1 MEHLQTKTA
10 ATSVHQVNKPRR
22 IPSTVQKIECDK
34 KKSCFLSIKSV
45 SYNILYST
53 SFCKLFNLCTS
64 LNFRGF
70 QFAQAMLFAI
80 DEINKSPNLL
90 PGILL
95 GYKIYDACASIAR
108 SVEVALAL
116 ANGNQVE
123 STSLKGPCPK
133 PAPVQAIMGETA
145 SSPCMAIATVIGP
158 FHIPLVSRR
167 NRYEYVWCLRL

>member
-1 MEHLQTKTA
+1 MLSEY
-10 ATSVHQVNKPRR
+10 
-22 IPSTVQKIECDK
+22 K
-34 KKSCFLSIKSV
+34 KCFIYYGFYSI
-45 SYNILYST
+45 
-53 SFCKLFNLCTS
+53 SFCNRFNLCTS

-80 DEINKSPNLL
+80 DEINNSTNLL

-108 SVEVALAL
+108 SVRVALAL

-123 STSLKGPCPK
+123 SSLKGPCPK
-133 PAPVQAIMGETA
+133 PAQVQAIMGETA

-167 NRYEYVWCLRL
+167 NESEHV